1 MVDRI
6 LKCLWRGV
14 VSAGITGITAQQ
26 PFNAKPTAL
35 YQAVFHKDIAGVMRT
50 TGSKSARW
58 RAKRTNQ
65 VLIGA
70 DQFDYNFAHR
80 FFTLL
85 NNTSKLS
92 PRVPLS
98 WAQARLTITTTSS
111 LQVLTS
117 CWRNASRMT
126 LLTKFRCT
134 ALGNIFFLAIIPSL
148 AFA

>member
-14 VSAGITGITAQQ
+14 VSARIPGIATQQ
-26 PFNAKPTAL
+26 SFNAEPRPLHYTIFR
-35 YQAVFHKDIAGVMRT
+35 QGFAGIVG
-50 TGSKSARW
+50 TGWGKSACW
-58 RAKRTNQ
+58 RAKRANQ

-70 DQFDYNFAHR
+70 YQLDYNFAHR

-92 PRVPLS
+92 PRVPPS
-98 WAQARLTITTTSS
+98 WAQARLTITTISS

-117 CWRNASRMT
+117 CRRNASRMI
-126 LLTKFRCT
+126 LLIQFRCT